1 MYPMRPSRL
10 LALVVMFALLLP
22 PAAGAGAKIR
32 SKKAEGVDFRNLRT
46 WSWNPKGEGDVR
58 MAVSANDN
66 PDALRARWNPVIMDA
81 VAKGFAERK
90 LATDSA
96 SPQLH
101 VTYYLLINTNMSA
114 QTLGQFAPNVPEW
127 GLPPFTGAT
136 QSLRV
141 FEQGSLVLD
150 VASTATGELVWR
162 GIVQAEV
169 NRDRTQE
176 EREVRVRAAIAD
188 LLKKFPNK

>member
-1 MYPMRPSRL
+1 MRPSRL
-10 LALVVMFALLLP
+10 LALLAVLSLLLP

-66 PDALRARWNPVIMDA
+66 PEALRARWNPVIMDA

-90 LATDSA
+90 LTTDSA

-114 QTLGQFAPNVPEW
+114 QTLGQFAPAVPEW

-150 VASTATGELVWR
+150 VSSTATGDLVWR

>member
-1 MYPMRPSRL
+1 
-10 LALVVMFALLLP
+10 
-22 PAAGAGAKIR
+22 
-32 SKKAEGVDFRNLRT
+32 
-46 WSWNPKGEGDVR
+46 
-58 MAVSANDN
+58 
-66 PDALRARWNPVIMDA
+66 MDA

-90 LATDSA
+90 LTTDSA

-114 QTLGQFAPNVPEW
+114 QTLGQFAPAVPEW

-150 VASTATGELVWR
+150 VSSTATGDLVWR

>member
-1 MYPMRPSRL
+1 MSPIHPCRL
-10 LALVVMFALLLP
+10 LALAVVFALVLP
-22 PAAGAGAKIR
+22 PAAGADAKIR
-32 SKKAEGVDFRNLRT
+32 SKKAEGVDFRSLRT
-46 WSWNPKGEGDVR
+46 WSWHPKGEGDVK
-58 MAVSANDN
+58 MAVSADDN
-66 PDALRARWNPVIMDA
+66 PDALRARWNPVIKDA
-81 VAKGFAERK
+81 VEKGFAERN
-90 LATDSA
+90 LTTDSA

-114 QTLGQFAPNVPEW
+114 QTLGQFAPAVPEW

-150 VASTATGELVWR
+150 VSSTASGELIWR